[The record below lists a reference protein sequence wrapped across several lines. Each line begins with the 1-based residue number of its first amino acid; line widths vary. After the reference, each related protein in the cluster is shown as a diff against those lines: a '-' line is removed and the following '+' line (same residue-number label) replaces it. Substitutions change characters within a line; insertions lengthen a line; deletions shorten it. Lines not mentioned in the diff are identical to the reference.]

1 MDPLSQ
7 LPPDQASALR
17 LLAGGRSY
25 TDVADLLGLTE
36 QDVIQTALKG
46 ADILGGSSADAL
58 TESERLRVL
67 NVLLGI
73 KDSDPLMAGSPSAAE
88 YGGLVSAALPGT
100 KVRNEVRS
108 EAAHKPSQVPTPS
121 AKTAVTSL
129 PAIPTSKRSAQASTP
144 SRESSP
150 TNPESRPRGV
160 ALIAG
165 LGAVAVGVILVVW
178 HPWSGSD
185 QSTRGSTSAA
195 TTTTTPQSTKPGSK
209 GANGWT
215 VKSKFE
221 LKPTTGG
228 SGKALAGVE
237 TKGSSAALLI
247 AGNGMR
253 ASSTVGIWLTGPG
266 GPGLVGFQKVNA
278 KGQFSAIG
286 QLPKNALTATQ
297 IIVTQETTS
306 PGAKVPTQPGPA
318 LLSANFSFQ

>member
-1 MDPLSQ
+1 MDPLIQ

-17 LLAGGRSY
+17 LLSGGRSY
-25 TDVADLLGLTE
+25 SDVADLLGLTE

-46 ADILGGSSADAL
+46 ADSLGGSSAEAL

-67 NVLLGI
+67 DVLLGI
-73 KDSDPLMAGSPSAAE
+73 KEGDPLLAGSPSAAE
-88 YGGLVSAALPGT
+88 YGARVSQALPGT
-100 KVRNEVRS
+100 QLLTEQPS
-108 EAAHKPSQVPTPS
+108 EAGPKPTSVPAPG
-121 AKTAVTSL
+121 AKAAVASP
-129 PAIPTSKRSAQASTP
+129 PAIPPVKVSPP
-144 SRESSP
+144 SRESNSA
-150 TNPESRPRGV
+150 TSGSRSRGV
-160 ALIAG
+160 TLLAG
-165 LGAVAVGVILVVW
+165 LGAVVILVILLLW
-178 HPWSGSD
+178 QPWSGND
-185 QSTRGSTSAA
+185 QSTPSSTSAA
-195 TTTTTPQSTKPGSK
+195 TTTTQNTKPGSK

-221 LKPTTGG
+221 LKPTAGG

-247 AGNGMR
+247 AGNGMS

-266 GPGLVGFQKVNA
+266 GPALVGFQKVNA

>member
-17 LLAGGRSY
+17 LLSGGRSY

-36 QDVIQTALKG
+36 HDVIQTALKG
-46 ADILGGSSADAL
+46 ADSLAGSSAEAL

-67 NVLLGI
+67 DVLLGI
-73 KDSDPLMAGSPSAAE
+73 KESDPLMAGSPSAAE
-88 YGGLVSAALPGT
+88 YGSCVSAALPGT
-100 KVRNEVRS
+100 QLRS
-108 EAAHKPSQVPTPS
+108 EQPAQAASKPTSVPAPP
-121 AKTAVTSL
+121 AKTPVDSL
-129 PAIPTSKRSAQASTP
+129 PAIPPVKVSPP
-144 SRESSP
+144 SRESS
-150 TNPESRPRGV
+150 SARPSFKSRGV

-165 LGAVAVGVILVVW
+165 LGAVAVLVILLLW
-178 HPWSGSD
+178 QPWSGNN
-185 QSTRGSTSAA
+185 QSPPDSTSAA
-195 TTTTTPQSTKPGSK
+195 TTTTQPAKPGSK

-221 LKPTTGG
+221 LKSTSGG

-286 QLPKNALTATQ
+286 PLPKNALTATQ

-306 PGAKVPTQPGPA
+306 PGAKVPNQPGPA

>member
-1 MDPLSQ
+1 M
-7 LPPDQASALR
+7 
-17 LLAGGRSY
+17 
-25 TDVADLLGLTE
+25 
-36 QDVIQTALKG
+36 IQTALKA
-46 ADILGGSSADAL
+46 ADSLGGSSADAL

-67 NVLLGI
+67 DVLLGI
-73 KDSDPLMAGSPSAAE
+73 KESDPLMAGSPSAAE
-88 YGGLVSAALPGT
+88 YGARVRAALPGAQERT
-100 KVRNEVRS
+100 EQPSN
-108 EAAHKPSQVPTPS
+108 AAPSPTSAPAPPS
-121 AKTAVTSL
+121 KTAVASL
-129 PAIPTSKRSAQASTP
+129 PAIPPVNVSPP
-144 SRESSP
+144 SRESISA
-150 TNPESRPRGV
+150 TSDSRSRGL

-165 LGAVAVGVILVVW
+165 LGAVVLLVILLLW
-178 HPWSGSD
+178 QPWSGND
-185 QSTRGSTSAA
+185 QSIPGSTSAA
-195 TTTTTPQSTKPGSK
+195 TTTTQTTKPGSK

-215 VKSKFE
+215 VKAKFE
-221 LKPTTGG
+221 LKPTAGG

-297 IIVTQETTS
+297 IIVTQETAS

-318 LLSANFSFQ
+318 LLSANLSFQ